1 MATSTDREPVVDAD
15 LDLHVSREIAPR
27 DAMFAGN
34 HAHYFG
40 VGRSALR
47 NIRLA
52 MQATGKPAEEV
63 RRILDLPSGHGR
75 VLRNLRA
82 AFPRAVITACD
93 LDRDGVDYCAATFDA
108 LPSYGAEALAAQP
121 DAGRFDLIWCGSL
134 LTHLD
139 APRWRWLLSLFDAW
153 LAPDGLL
160 LFTTHGRLVPR
171 RIQAGWDYGL
181 DVESLRR
188 LIADYQE
195 SGFGYVD
202 YPNQSSYGIS
212 LARPSWTIALLDRH
226 PRLRPLLYLEHG
238 WDDHQDVVACAKTPL
253 CAPVGPEAERHAS
266 IDWGIREED

>member
-1 MATSTDREPVVDAD
+1 MATSIDRESDIDAD
-15 LDLHVSREIAPR
+15 LDRNVSREISPR

-34 HAHYFG
+34 RDHYFG

-52 MQATGKPAEEV
+52 MLAAGKPADEV

-82 AFPRAVITACD
+82 AFPRAAITACE
-93 LDRDGVDYCAATFDA
+93 LDRDGVDYCATMFGAE
-108 LPSYGAEALAAQP
+108 PSYGAEALAARP

-139 APRWRWLLSLFDAW
+139 APRWRWFLSLFDAQ
-153 LAPDGLL
+153 LAPQGLL

-181 DVESLRR
+181 DVERLRR
-188 LIADYQE
+188 LIACYQE
-195 SGFGYVD
+195 TGFGYVD
-202 YPNQSSYGIS
+202 YPNQTGYGIS
-212 LARPSWTIALLDRH
+212 LARPSWTLGLLDRH
-226 PRLRPLLYLEHG
+226 PALRRLLYLEHG
-238 WDDHQDVVACAKTPL
+238 WDDHQDVVACAKSPL
-253 CAPVGPEAERHAS
+253 LAPAGPGAELHAS
-266 IDWGIREED
+266 IDWGIREEG